1 MTETQAL
8 PSRPFWR
15 TISRHRGIAAPAA
28 LLAVILLSAIILPP
42 VLGLDP
48 YAVSPR
54 NRLQGPS
61 ATFWLGT
68 DNLGRD
74 LFARILVGA
83 RTSFFIAGQAA
94 LLASALGAAI
104 GIVAAYFPAL
114 DGLLMRICDGLLA
127 IPGVILAVALSAVL
141 GFGPSAVVLALA
153 IVFTP
158 SIARTVR
165 SRALAV
171 KRESFVE
178 ASEVAGAGAFHIMWK
193 HIFPNTISVLAVQAI
208 FFFADAIITEA
219 ALSFLGA
226 GVPIPEPSWGNILA
240 DGKGVISRG
249 PHMIMFTSASL
260 IVTVVALNLL
270 ADGLRDL
277 VERRR

>member
-1 MTETQAL
+1 MKA
-8 PSRPFWR
+8 
-15 TISRHRGIAAPAA
+15 ISRHRGIALPLAMLFVIVLSA
-28 LLAVILLSAIILPP
+28 LLLPVI
-42 VLGLDP
+42 LGLDP

-54 NRLQGPS
+54 NRLAGPS
-61 ATFWLGT
+61 PEFWLGT

-83 RTSFFIAGQAA
+83 RISF
-94 LLASALGAAI
+94 LLAFQASLLAAVLGAAA
-104 GIVAAYFPAL
+104 GIVAAYFSAV
-114 DGLLMRICDGLLA
+114 DGIFMRICDGLLA

-141 GFGPSAVVLALA
+141 GFGPGSLVIALG

-178 ASEVAGAGAFHIMWK
+178 ASTVAGAGAIHIMWR
-193 HIFPNTISVLAVQAI
+193 HIFPNTISVLAVQTI

-240 DGKGVISRG
+240 DGKGVIGRA
-249 PHMIMFTSASL
+249 PHIIIFTSLSL
-260 IVTVVALNLL
+260 VGTVIALNIL

-277 VERRR
+277 VDRRR

>member
-1 MTETQAL
+1 M
-8 PSRPFWR
+8 P
-15 TISRHRGIAAPAA
+15 
-28 LLAVILLSAIILPP
+28 LAILSVIVLSAVVLPA

-48 YAVSPR
+48 YKVSPR
-54 NRLQGPS
+54 DRLQGTS
-61 ATFWLGT
+61 LQFWLGT
-68 DNLGRD
+68 DTLGRD
-74 LFARILVGA
+74 LLARILIGA
-83 RTSFFIAGQAA
+83 RTSFLLAFQSA
-94 LLASALGAAI
+94 LLATALGATI

-114 DGLLMRICDGLLA
+114 DGILMRICDGLLA

-141 GFGPSAVVLALA
+141 GFGPSSLVLALG

-178 ASEVAGAGAFHIMWK
+178 ASTVSGAGALHIMWR

-240 DGKGVISRG
+240 DGKGVIGRA
-249 PHMIMFTSASL
+249 PHMIMFTSLSL
-260 IVTVVALNLL
+260 VVTVVALNLL